1 MSEEHDSGLPEES
14 QGKLEQ
20 SNAVPVEGVG
30 PWTKLKELGTGRQ
43 IFENVDDLFEY
54 GDDIILSSG
63 RKYQIVIV
71 IDNSGWS
78 KLLYPNQP
86 HYWVIEK
93 FPLEPLIAYE
103 FPDRAMEVDCV
114 PLYEKMVEWAEQ
126 DIKAGIKPNGSVQVS
141 TYQGVPVYLPDP
153 LLDYS
158 RPETQVGATTSVS
171 TGVTVITTTT
181 VKPNTAG
188 GVTVSETVP
197 AEVAAPTKLTDAE
210 RKWLGG
216 ADPTDPYI
224 LARMKAAT
232 GASTSSSVSR
242 GNSAA
247 QSSAGD
253 EAAAQAIIARRSTAS
268 VSSGSNPCLPNNPP
282 ASAGTSGSGSNPPRA
297 VPYQDA
303 ILRQARAAAAAP
315 KSTIPALTAAGGG
328 RGNGAAEV
336 AQRRA
341 DAAATATAPTIVT
354 TAPSTPTSSNQSA
367 ASLRPPNV
375 YVYEPLTPGFDRYDF
390 NTGKKVYTPDAGPSR
405 NASSQPVVPQP
416 TPRVPSNANTPAYTS
431 RTVNNAT
438 TSAIA
443 KGPDQTI
450 DYSDGTEANTGS
462 WKPPSYAI
470 TK

>member
-1 MSEEHDSGLPEES
+1 MSEADDSGLPEES

-30 PWTKLKELGTGRQ
+30 PWTKPELNTNRQ
-43 IFENVDDLFEY
+43 IFENIDDLFKY
-54 GDDIILSSG
+54 GEDIILNYQRS
-63 RKYQIVIV
+63 YQIVIV

-78 KLLYPNQP
+78 KLLYPSQP

-93 FPLEPLIAYE
+93 FALDPTVAAEN
-103 FPDRAMEVDCV
+103 PDRSLEIECV

-126 DIKAGIKPNGSVQVS
+126 DITADVKPAGSVQVS

-158 RPETQVGATTSVS
+158 RPETQISATTGAA
-171 TGVTVITTTT
+171 TGATVITTTT

-197 AEVAAPTKLTDAE
+197 AEVAAPTNLTDAE

-232 GASTSSSVSR
+232 GATPSIFGKVTDLFGGLQRLAALSTIAKT
-242 GNSAA
+242 SAA
-247 QSSAGD
+247 N
-253 EAAAQAIIARRSTAS
+253 
-268 VSSGSNPCLPNNPP
+268 VLSGNIPSFPNNPP
-282 ASAGTSGSGSNPPRA
+282 AGAGVSGAGSTPPRS

-315 KSTIPALTAAGGG
+315 KSTVAALTAGAG

-336 AQRRA
+336 AQR
-341 DAAATATAPTIVT
+341 AANTTVTAPTTVT
-354 TAPSTPTSSNQSA
+354 QSPSTPTTANTSA
-367 ASLRPPNV
+367 TLRPPNV

-405 NASSQPVVPQP
+405 TVSSQPVVPQL
-416 TPRVPSNANTPAYTS
+416 TPRVPSTANDLGVTS
-431 RTVNNAT
+431 PTLNNAT

-443 KGPDQTI
+443 QRVIRPQ
-450 DYSDGTEANTGS
+450 
-462 WKPPSYAI
+462 
-470 TK
+470 